1 MNNYKIKT
9 YGELNVEQKY
19 VMDTLRDMKLGYD
32 KARFELINY
41 QLNNLIT
48 NYEKLMELRK
58 EIQEQFF
65 TVIETINDNEL
76 DVDVNAHEY
85 QQIRD
90 KENATWQ
97 AELNIISD
105 YKYQIDEGL
114 ELLNSGVVEQILME
128 EDNIYPNFFI
138 F

>member
-1 MNNYKIKT
+1 MNNTKIKT
-9 YGELNVEQKY
+9 YGELNAEEKY
-19 VMDTLRDMKLGYD
+19 VLDALRDMKLGYD
-32 KARFELINY
+32 KARFQLIAY
-41 QLNNLIT
+41 QLTNLIIS
-48 NYEKLMELRK
+48 YEELMELRE

-65 TVIETINDNEL
+65 AVIEAINDNEL
-76 DVDVNAHEY
+76 DDVDINAHEY

-114 ELLNSGVVEQILME
+114 ELLNSGVVEQILIAE
-128 EDNIYPNFFI
+128 EELM
-138 F
+138 

>member
-1 MNNYKIKT
+1 MNNTKIKI
-9 YGELNVEQKY
+9 YGELNAEEKY

-32 KARFELINY
+32 KARFQLIAY

-48 NYEKLMELRK
+48 SYEKLIELRD

-65 TVIETINDNEL
+65 AVIRAINDNGL
-76 DVDVNAHEY
+76 DDVDINAHEY

-105 YKYQIDEGL
+105 YKYQFDEGL
-114 ELLNSGVVEQILME
+114 ELLNSGVVEQILIAE
-128 EDNIYPNFFI
+128 EELM
-138 F
+138 

>member
-9 YGELNVEQKY
+9 YNELTVEEKY
-19 VMDTLRDMKLGYD
+19 VLDTLRDMKIGFD
-32 KARFELINY
+32 KARFQLIAY
-41 QLNNLIT
+41 KLNNLIIS
-48 NYEKLMELRK
+48 YGELMDLRE

-65 TVIETINDNEL
+65 AVIEAINDNEL
-76 DVDVNAHEY
+76 DDVDINAHEY

-114 ELLNSGVVEQILME
+114 ELLNSGVVEQILIAE
-128 EDNIYPNFFI
+128 ELDVD
-138 F
+138 

>member
-32 KARFELINY
+32 KARFELINF
-41 QLNNLIT
+41 QLTNLIT
-48 NYEKLMELRK
+48 KYEKLMELRK

-65 TVIETINDNEL
+65 AVIEAINHNEL
-76 DVDVNAHEY
+76 DDVDVNAHEY

-90 KENATWQ
+90 KENATWES
-97 AELNIISD
+97 ELNIICN

-114 ELLNSGVVEQILME
+114 ELLNSGVVEQILIAE
-128 EDNIYPNFFI
+128 ELDVD
-138 F
+138 

>member
-32 KARFELINY
+32 KARFELINF

-48 NYEKLMELRK
+48 NYEKLMGLRK

-65 TVIETINDNEL
+65 TVIETIKDNEL
-76 DVDVNAHEY
+76 DDVDVNAHEY

-90 KENATWQ
+90 KENATWES
-97 AELNIISD
+97 ELNIICN

-114 ELLNSGVVEQILME
+114 ELLNSGVVEQILIAE
-128 EDNIYPNFFI
+128 ELDVD
-138 F
+138 

>member
-32 KARFELINY
+32 KARFELINF
-41 QLNNLIT
+41 QLTNLIT
-48 NYEKLMELRK
+48 KYEKLMELRK

-65 TVIETINDNEL
+65 AVIEAINHNEL
-76 DVDVNAHEY
+76 DDVDVNAHQY

-90 KENATWQ
+90 NENATWEG
-97 AELNIISD
+97 ELDIICN

-114 ELLNSGVVEQILME
+114 ELLNSGVVEQILIAE
-128 EDNIYPNFFI
+128 ELDVD
-138 F
+138 

>member
-65 TVIETINDNEL
+65 TVIETIKDNEL
-76 DVDVNAHEY
+76 DDVDVNAHEY

-90 KENATWQ
+90 KENATWE
-97 AELNIISD
+97 AELNIICN

-114 ELLNSGVVEQILME
+114 ELLNSGVVEQILIAE
-128 EDNIYPNFFI
+128 ELDVD
-138 F
+138 